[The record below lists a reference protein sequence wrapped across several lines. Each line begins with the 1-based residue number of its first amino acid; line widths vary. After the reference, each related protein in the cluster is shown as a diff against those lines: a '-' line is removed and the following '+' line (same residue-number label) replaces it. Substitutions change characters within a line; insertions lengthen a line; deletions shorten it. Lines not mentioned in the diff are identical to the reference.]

1 MKVPQIDL
9 VHTEPLE
16 RPVERLGHVLGI
28 GTDAH
33 AGRVAISIHDEAEL
47 RRKEDLIPIPGP
59 FEPES
64 ARCAD
69 VHGNTGSMLVD
80 SPLADEVL
88 TIEVHIGCIPV
99 GATELVHSIQELIGL
114 R

>member
-1 MKVPQIDL
+1 MLVKVYAVNTKATQRFL
-9 VHTEPLE
+9 
-16 RPVERLGHVLGI
+16 RSLGNVFRISDNGLASRFHV
-28 GTDAH
+28 
-33 AGRVAISIHDEAEL
+33 EAEL
-47 RRKEDLIPIPGP
+47 GGDEDLIPLPGP

-69 VHGNTGSMLVD
+69 VHGNTGSRLVD